1 MHLDF
6 MCYVPFGPF
15 IPSNSTLVNDTAS
28 VVLGDPYNR
37 FNIYRWSKKLEFS
50 PLFLRPKTMWSPAR
64 PDWWGADWGH
74 MFSTAVLLLLYYIGS
89 VLPLTINMFCII
101 SWTLFLYLY
110 YSIGFRACFS
120 NRFWISHF
128 SMRLPAAWP
137 SHRWTRQCNDTSTM
151 TSHWGTLL
159 N

>member
-1 MHLDF
+1 MKK
-6 MCYVPFGPF
+6 VR
-15 IPSNSTLVNDTAS
+15 
-28 VVLGDPYNR
+28 VLP
-37 FNIYRWSKKLEFS
+37 
-50 PLFLRPKTMWSPAR
+50 PLSLSRSLRSKTMWSPAR

-74 MFSTAVLLLLYYIGS
+74 MFSTAVLLLLYYICS

-128 SMRLPAAWP
+128 SMRLLAAWP
-137 SHRWTRQCNDTSTM
+137 SHRWTRQWYIYHDVSLGNTLKLNQRNISEKFVLGMRKQWDRNKLKST
-151 TSHWGTLL
+151 
-159 N
+159 